1 MIIKSNR
8 SGIDL
13 YPSLISRFLEVMEG
27 KSIEEL
33 ILSIIVSSVK
43 LLVALAVIYFI
54 IPILIPLDITIL
66 ETEFILIRIRE
77 FLNVC
82 ALLFIIYYGYYI
94 LRDLKTVFDRA
105 VDSLISKF
113 GIAEKRSRLRRAGMD
128 LVWIIGL
135 FLAYAA
141 LMQVLSMLVS
151 IPSWASLL
159 VRIVFTALI
168 LVLIY
173 DFARTLYL
181 VGRTWLKKL
190 ADMIASKIRRAT
202 ES

>member
-1 MIIKSNR
+1 MIIRSNR

-13 YPSLISRFLEVMEG
+13 YPSLISKFLEIMEG

-33 ILSIIVSSVK
+33 ILSIIVNSVK
-43 LLVALAVIYFI
+43 LLVTLAIIYFI

-66 ETEFILIRIRE
+66 ETEFILIRVRE

-82 ALLFIIYYGYYI
+82 SLLFIIYYGYYI
-94 LRDLKTVFDRA
+94 LRDLKVVFDRA

-141 LMQVLSMLVS
+141 LMQVLSMLIS

-173 DFARTLYL
+173 DFTRTLYL
-181 VGRTWLKKL
+181 VGRSWLKKL
-190 ADMIASKIRRAT
+190 AEMIASRIRRAT
-202 ES
+202 E

>member
-1 MIIKSNR
+1 VILKSNR

-13 YPSLISRFLEVMEG
+13 YQSPVSRFLEVMEG
-27 KSIEEL
+27 RSIEEL
-33 ILSIIVSSVK
+33 ILSIIVDSVK
-43 LLVALAVIYFI
+43 LLIALAVIYFI
-54 IPILIPLDITIL
+54 IPILIPPDITIL
-66 ETEFILIRIRE
+66 ETEFILIRVGE

-94 LRDLKTVFDRA
+94 LRDLKVVFDRA

-151 IPSWASLL
+151 IPSWASLA
-159 VRIVFTALI
+159 VRIIFTALI

-181 VGRTWLKKL
+181 VGRSWLKKL
-190 ADMIASKIRRAT
+190 ADMIASRIRRAT
-202 ES
+202 E

>member
-1 MIIKSNR
+1 VIIKSNR

-66 ETEFILIRIRE
+66 ETEFILIRVRE

-141 LMQVLSMLVS
+141 LMQVLSMLISV
-151 IPSWASLL
+151 PSWASLA
-159 VRIVFTALI
+159 VRVVFTALI

-190 ADMIASKIRRAT
+190 ADMIASRIRRAA
-202 ES
+202 E

>member
-1 MIIKSNR
+1 VIIRSNR

-13 YPSLISRFLEVMEG
+13 YPSLISKFLEIMEG

-33 ILSIIVSSVK
+33 ILSIIVNSVK
-43 LLVALAVIYFI
+43 LLVTLAIIYFI

-66 ETEFILIRIRE
+66 ETEFILIRVRE

-82 ALLFIIYYGYYI
+82 SLLFIIYYGYYI
-94 LRDLKTVFDRA
+94 LRDLKVVFDRA

-113 GIAEKRSRLRRAGMD
+113 GIAEKRPKLRRAGMD

-141 LMQVLSMLVS
+141 LMQVLSMLIS

-173 DFARTLYL
+173 DFTRTLYL
-181 VGRTWLKKL
+181 VGRSWLKKL
-190 ADMIASKIRRAT
+190 AEMIASRIRRAT
-202 ES
+202 E

>member
-190 ADMIASKIRRAT
+190 ADMIASRIRRAA

>member
-1 MIIKSNR
+1 VIIKSNR

-190 ADMIASKIRRAT
+190 ADMIASRIRRAA

>member
-1 MIIKSNR
+1 VIIRSNR

-13 YPSLISRFLEVMEG
+13 YPSLISKFLEIMEG

-33 ILSIIVSSVK
+33 ILSIIVNSVK
-43 LLVALAVIYFI
+43 LLVTLAIIYFI

-66 ETEFILIRIRE
+66 ETEFILIRVRE

-82 ALLFIIYYGYYI
+82 SLLFIIYYGYYI
-94 LRDLKTVFDRA
+94 LRDLKVVFDRA

-141 LMQVLSMLVS
+141 LMQVLSMLIS

-173 DFARTLYL
+173 DFTRTLYL
-181 VGRTWLKKL
+181 VGRSWLKKL
-190 ADMIASKIRRAT
+190 AEMIASRIRRAT
-202 ES
+202 E

>member
-1 MIIKSNR
+1 VIIRSNR

-13 YPSLISRFLEVMEG
+13 YPSLISKFLEIMEG

-33 ILSIIVSSVK
+33 ILSIIVNSVK
-43 LLVALAVIYFI
+43 LLVTLAIIYFI

-66 ETEFILIRIRE
+66 ETEFILIRVRE

-82 ALLFIIYYGYYI
+82 SLLFIIYYGYYI
-94 LRDLKTVFDRA
+94 LRDLKVVFDKA

-141 LMQVLSMLVS
+141 LMQVLSMLISV
-151 IPSWASLL
+151 PSWASLL

-181 VGRTWLKKL
+181 VGRSWLKKL
-190 ADMIASKIRRAT
+190 ADMIASRIRRAT
-202 ES
+202 E

>member
-66 ETEFILIRIRE
+66 ETEFILIRVRE

-105 VDSLISKF
+105 VDLLISKF

-141 LMQVLSMLVS
+141 LMQVLSMLISV
-151 IPSWASLL
+151 PSWASLA
-159 VRIVFTALI
+159 VRVVFTALI

-190 ADMIASKIRRAT
+190 ADMIASRIRRAA
-202 ES
+202 E

>member
-66 ETEFILIRIRE
+66 ETEFILIRVRE

-105 VDSLISKF
+105 VDLLISKF
-113 GIAEKRSRLRRAGMD
+113 GIVEKRSRLRRAGMD

-141 LMQVLSMLVS
+141 LMQVLSMLISV
-151 IPSWASLL
+151 PSWASLA
-159 VRIVFTALI
+159 VRVVFTALI

-190 ADMIASKIRRAT
+190 ADMIASRIRRAA
-202 ES
+202 E

>member
-66 ETEFILIRIRE
+66 ETEFILIRVRE

-105 VDSLISKF
+105 VDLLISKF

-151 IPSWASLL
+151 IPSWASLA

-168 LVLIY
+168 LILIY

-190 ADMIASKIRRAT
+190 ADMIASRIRRAA
-202 ES
+202 E

>member
-1 MIIKSNR
+1 MILKSNR

-13 YPSLISRFLEVMEG
+13 YPSLISRFLEIMEG
-27 KSIEEL
+27 KSIEER
-33 ILSIIVSSVK
+33 ILSIIVNSVK
-43 LLVALAVIYFI
+43 LLVALAIIYFI

-66 ETEFILIRIRE
+66 ETEFILIRVRE

-94 LRDLKTVFDRA
+94 LRDLKVVFDRA

-151 IPSWASLL
+151 IPSWASLT
-159 VRIVFTALI
+159 VRIIFTALI

-181 VGRTWLKKL
+181 VGRSWLKRL
-190 ADMIASKIRRAT
+190 ADMIASRIRRAT
-202 ES
+202 E

>member
-1 MIIKSNR
+1 VIIKSNR

-66 ETEFILIRIRE
+66 ETEFILIRVRE

-105 VDSLISKF
+105 VDLLISKF

-151 IPSWASLL
+151 IPSWASLA

-168 LVLIY
+168 LILIY

-190 ADMIASKIRRAT
+190 ADMIASRIRRAA
-202 ES
+202 E